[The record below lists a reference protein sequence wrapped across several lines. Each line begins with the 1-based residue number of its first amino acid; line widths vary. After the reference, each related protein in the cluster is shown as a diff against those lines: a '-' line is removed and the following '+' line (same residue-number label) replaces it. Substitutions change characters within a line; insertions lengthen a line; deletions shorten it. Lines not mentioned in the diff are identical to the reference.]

1 MYSVRRVSDY
11 LSSYIDLDDYK
22 KYRKEYRKLHEKLL
36 RFGPTFKEE
45 GTSKSNLEPAQKR
58 GKKLRRRWQTS
69 SMLNKH
75 CRREPGVTVHTDND

>member
-1 MYSVRRVSDY
+1 MDVDTNTGRGEQVTEHY
-11 LSSYIDLDDYK
+11 LPGAGTNYERK
-22 KYRKEYRKLHEKLL
+22 KYGKKYRKLHEKLL

-45 GTSKSNLEPAQKR
+45 GTSKSNFAPARKR

-75 CRREPGVTVHTDND
+75 